1 MENKILYYYKLL
13 YRVIKSDI
21 EGLNSL
27 RTIMFMVKNSL
38 TTPFV
43 ILYLFGVPE
52 IIELLLSVI
61 LSVLFLVYLL
71 KLLKING
78 FNQHLTDLKGK
89 DYLILSVVEIIG
101 MCTFILFVI
110 EMVE

>member
-1 MENKILYYYKLL
+1 MKNKILYYYKLL
-13 YRVIKSDI
+13 YRAIKSEID
-21 EGLNSL
+21 GLNSL

-43 ILYLFGVPE
+43 ILYLFEVPE
-52 IIELLLSVI
+52 VIALILSVI
-61 LSVLFLVYLL
+61 LSALFLIYLL

-78 FNQHLTDLKGK
+78 FDQHLTDLKGK
-89 DYLILSVVEIIG
+89 DYLILFFVEIIG